1 MPFLNL
7 RMKNLYKFKLVKRP
21 RNKET
26 HKTLRTLSA
35 QTEDSKSRTK
45 QVGGK
50 KVTKRIKVHKQEI
63 DRIKKSI
70 ELKNME
76 RHIYNQGSMNKITLD

>member
-7 RMKNLYKFKLVKRP
+7 RMKDLYKFKLIKRP

-26 HKTLRTLSA
+26 HKALRTLSA

-45 QVGGK
+45 QVGK
-50 KVTKRIKVHKQEI
+50 
-63 DRIKKSI
+63 KKSQK
-70 ELKNME
+70 ELKYTNRKLIE
-76 RHIYNQGSMNKITLD
+76 